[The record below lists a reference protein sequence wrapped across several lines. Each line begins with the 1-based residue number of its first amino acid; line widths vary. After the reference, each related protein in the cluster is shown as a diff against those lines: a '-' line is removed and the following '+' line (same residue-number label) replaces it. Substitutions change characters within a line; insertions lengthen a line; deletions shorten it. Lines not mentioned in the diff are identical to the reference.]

1 MIIYNFLT
9 IHVHETFNHLW
20 IYTLQEIG
28 EEFVE
33 FLEKELNVSDSETET
48 YNYDAGPQ
56 SRDTSGSPGTEKTEA
71 GKESSIEDD
80 IDEIEATLARLKK
93 ELGL

>member
-1 MIIYNFLT
+1 MKTSLSAKGPSLVNLHF
-9 IHVHETFNHLW
+9 V
-20 IYTLQEIG
+20 QDIG

-33 FLEKELNVSDSETET
+33 FLEKELNVSDAETET
-48 YNYDAGPQ
+48 DNYGAGPQ
-56 SRDTSGSPGTEKTEA
+56 NRDPSGSPGTEKTEA
-71 GKESSIEDD
+71 GKGSSIEND